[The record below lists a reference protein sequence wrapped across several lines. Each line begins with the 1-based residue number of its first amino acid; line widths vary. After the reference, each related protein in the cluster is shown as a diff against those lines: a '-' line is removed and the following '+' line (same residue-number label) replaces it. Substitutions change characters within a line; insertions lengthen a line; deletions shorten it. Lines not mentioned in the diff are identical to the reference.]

1 MLNRLLEASLRQR
14 PAVLLATAVLV
25 AVGGWAALR
34 LPLDAVPDITNPQ
47 VQINVAVAG
56 LAPEEI
62 EMQVTYPLENQMSG
76 IPGMIELRSLS
87 KSGLAQVTM
96 IFEDGTDLYRA
107 RQLVSERLQQVT
119 QDLPPGLTPKLAP
132 IATGLGEI
140 FYYGVDYR
148 ADATNKPAARRDQL
162 MALKLIQDYQIKPL
176 LRQTP
181 GGAEVNTSGGY
192 EKVFVIQPD
201 PARLLS
207 VGLTLPDLAAKVA
220 ENTRNA
226 GGGLVEL
233 GGEQITIRANSR
245 VTHADQLA
253 ELPLKFGA
261 AVQPILVRD
270 VATVGIGTGF
280 RIGASTENGE
290 ESLLGAAIMTA
301 GENSRLVS
309 LAVAEK
315 LREIQPKLPPGV
327 EIHTLYDRSDLVNRT
342 IHTVMTNLAEGAL
355 LVVVVLFL
363 LLGNVRGALIVAA
376 AIPLAMLLAMVGM
389 VELRIPGNLM
399 SLGAIDFGL
408 IIDGAVV
415 MVENILRRLGE
426 KQRQLG
432 RALTAPERLAGV
444 LTAAKEVARPM
455 FFGVLIITVVY
466 VPILALEGIEGKMF
480 KPMALVVMLAL
491 GGALVLAVTLMPV
504 LCSLFL
510 TGSRRGNDNGRA
522 RLSQRAAG
530 VSAPSDGALR
540 TAAPYP
546 EPELPPV
553 STVTGRALA
562 AERSQMVPPLPA
574 GEGRGEGER
583 VDHQTPPVEHQG
595 STAGHD
601 DNWLVRQTK
610 RLYTPLLD
618 FGLRHR
624 AWIVLPSLALCVVAA
639 LLFAR
644 LGAEFI
650 PQLDEGDGVFQLV
663 KSQSAGLQSCLEIQ
677 KQSER
682 LLRAEFPELKVVFSR
697 MGAAE
702 IATDPMD
709 PSDADTYLMFQPRAT
724 WRKENGRPITKERL
738 MELMQQSLAQKIPV
752 QAILPNQPI
761 QMRFDEIMAGA
772 RAELACKI
780 FGDDYATLERLAE
793 EVRDVLRKIPGA
805 GEVEFDKIGRVP
817 QIEITPDRAAL
828 RRYNLH
834 ADDVNKVVETALAG
848 ASVGFIQDGNRRFPI
863 VVRLAEEQRSDL
875 DLIRRL
881 PVGVD
886 GGGLL
891 TLGRLATITNLN
903 QIGMIKRENAQRLV
917 TLLINVRGRDT
928 ASFVAEAQAAVQA
941 QVKFPEGYYPE
952 FGGQFRN
959 LVKAK
964 QRLLIV
970 VPLALAFIFVLLF
983 LSFGSVRQAALI
995 FVCVPLAVT
1004 GGVFALWVREM
1015 PFTISAAVGFIALSG
1030 IAVLNGIMLISFI
1043 NQLRDQGRNLRDAVM
1058 EGTLTRLRPK
1068 LMTALVAS
1076 FGFVPMA
1083 LATGAGAEVQRPL
1096 ATVVIGGII
1105 TSTFLT
1111 LVLLPVLYEW
1121 MEKRFRPDARSGTV
1135 ETGPPDAPANRQ
1147 PSETSH

>member
-1 MLNRLLEASLRQR
+1 M
-14 PAVLLATAVLV
+14 
-25 AVGGWAALR
+25 
-34 LPLDAVPDITNPQ
+34 
-47 VQINVAVAG
+47 
-56 LAPEEI
+56 
-62 EMQVTYPLENQMSG
+62 
-76 IPGMIELRSLS
+76 
-87 KSGLAQVTM
+87 
-96 IFEDGTDLYRA
+96 
-107 RQLVSERLQQVT
+107 
-119 QDLPPGLTPKLAP
+119 
-132 IATGLGEI
+132 
-140 FYYGVDYR
+140 
-148 ADATNKPAARRDQL
+148 
-162 MALKLIQDYQIKPL
+162 
-176 LRQTP
+176 
-181 GGAEVNTSGGY
+181 
-192 EKVFVIQPD
+192 
-201 PARLLS
+201 
-207 VGLTLPDLAAKVA
+207 
-220 ENTRNA
+220 
-226 GGGLVEL
+226 
-233 GGEQITIRANSR
+233 
-245 VTHADQLA
+245 
-253 ELPLKFGA
+253 
-261 AVQPILVRD
+261 
-270 VATVGIGTGF
+270 
-280 RIGASTENGE
+280 
-290 ESLLGAAIMTA
+290 
-301 GENSRLVS
+301 
-309 LAVAEK
+309 
-315 LREIQPKLPPGV
+315 
-327 EIHTLYDRSDLVNRT
+327 
-342 IHTVMTNLAEGAL
+342 
-355 LVVVVLFL
+355 
-363 LLGNVRGALIVAA
+363 
-376 AIPLAMLLAMVGM
+376 
-389 VELRIPGNLM
+389 
-399 SLGAIDFGL
+399 
-408 IIDGAVV
+408 
-415 MVENILRRLGE
+415 
-426 KQRQLG
+426 
-432 RALTAPERLAGV
+432 
-444 LTAAKEVARPM
+444 
-455 FFGVLIITVVY
+455 
-466 VPILALEGIEGKMF
+466 
-480 KPMALVVMLAL
+480 
-491 GGALVLAVTLMPV
+491 
-504 LCSLFL
+504 
-510 TGSRRGNDNGRA
+510 
-522 RLSQRAAG
+522 
-530 VSAPSDGALR
+530 
-540 TAAPYP
+540 
-546 EPELPPV
+546 
-553 STVTGRALA
+553 
-562 AERSQMVPPLPA
+562 
-574 GEGRGEGER
+574 
-583 VDHQTPPVEHQG
+583 DHQTPPVEHQD

-863 VVRLAEEQRSDL
+863 VVRLAEEQRSYL